1 MPNDDAE
8 PSEEIKIGGKLRSFD
23 TELQNELVEN
33 YKEELID
40 SYAGDDNKIE
50 LPNDEFQFP
59 LALIFEEGEIFLM
72 WLPSLELY
80 NSWVELLTPLAAYMS
95 VDNNFL
101 IRSEANYLTAS
112 VYKTLKRKKELK
124 VEQS

>member
-1 MPNDDAE
+1 
-8 PSEEIKIGGKLRSFD
+8 
-23 TELQNELVEN
+23 
-33 YKEELID
+33 
-40 SYAGDDNKIE
+40 
-50 LPNDEFQFP
+50 
-59 LALIFEEGEIFLM
+59 M